1 MIRLRCKGKKSEA
14 QTDEIKRDILK
25 IARKHFAVDGY
36 EGASLKKIANEAEIA
51 GSLINYHYGDKE
63 GLFKA
68 CTEIFAHSRLEA
80 INRILAEPKTRE
92 DMRVRLEIFVEEM
105 LVSIVADPYGF
116 DIIDREMRSGNER
129 VLQLFHDTLLQAFKN
144 VVKFFAQAQE
154 NGLMKPGQD
163 PLVVAILLFNST
175 CDSARKD
182 FLAKRFFNISFEQ
195 PDWRKKFVEHVVSL
209 FMNGVIA

>member
-1 MIRLRCKGKKSEA
+1 MRLRCKGKKSEA
-14 QTDEIKRDILK
+14 QTDEIKRQILLV
-25 IARKHFAVDGY
+25 ARKHFALQGY
-36 EGASLKKIANEAEIA
+36 EGASLKAIAAEADVA
-51 GSLINYHYGDKE
+51 GSLLNYHYNGKE

-68 CTEIFAHSRLEA
+68 CTEIFAYGRLEA
-80 INRILAEPKTRE
+80 INRILAEPKSRE

-144 VVKFFAQAQE
+144 VVKFFAQAQD
-154 NGLMKPGQD
+154 NGLMKPGYD
-163 PLVVAILLFNST
+163 PLIVAILLFNST

-182 FLAKRFFNISFEQ
+182 FLAKKFFDISFEDR
-195 PDWRKKFVEHVVSL
+195 DWRKKFVEHVVAL